1 VSVGGRTWIR
11 RRLRNDG
18 PVRALPAGPVY
29 LVWGVFVIPMFLVAG
44 LVLSWTAIALLRRV
58 APALGLLD
66 NPGGPNGRKT
76 HAAPT
81 PVIGGLGIAAGLAAG
96 LALTG
101 SAAGAPAA
109 LVVAMLAIVAL
120 GAADDRFDLPK
131 ALRFAVQIAAGLAVA
146 WAAGVHELP
155 ILAAALGVA
164 VPAPLALAAAGVA
177 VAALI
182 NAVNWLDGLDG
193 LLGAL
198 ALVSLTVLLYFLAG
212 TGDTFL
218 VALLALTAGAVVAFL
233 GFNLRRPGRPRAAV
247 FLGDAGSGLI
257 AVILGYAMLAIARV
271 EGHDPLVMVGA
282 GNGIFFADMAF
293 VMGLRL
299 LTHGR
304 PWRCD
309 RTHLHHRLTDRGLG
323 VTETVLVA
331 ASAHALFLGL
341 QASAV
346 APDPG
351 LALPGAL
358 ALASVAAAVIAGRRS
373 VQIQRHLPA
382 LARLREGPREP
393 AGR

>member
-1 VSVGGRTWIR
+1 
-11 RRLRNDG
+11 
-18 PVRALPAGPVY
+18 
-29 LVWGVFVIPMFLVAG
+29 MFLVAG
-44 LVLSWTAIALLRRV
+44 LVLSWTAIALLRRA

-76 HAAPT
+76 HDAPT
-81 PVIGGLGIAAGLAAG
+81 PVVGGLGIAAGLATG
-96 LALTG
+96 LVPIG
-101 SAAGAPAA
+101 AGAPAGLIA
-109 LVVAMLAIVAL
+109 AMLTIVAL
-120 GAADDRFDLPK
+120 GAIDDRFDLPK
-131 ALRFAVQIAAGLAVA
+131 VLRFGVQIATGLAVA
-146 WAAGVHELP
+146 WAAGVRGLP
-155 ILAAALGVA
+155 FVDDALGVT

-198 ALVSLTVLLYFLAG
+198 ALVSLTMLLYFLAG
-212 TGDTFL
+212 TGDGFL
-218 VALLALTAGAVVAFL
+218 VALLALAAGAVVAFL

-257 AVILGYAMLAIARV
+257 AVILGYAMLDVART
-271 EGHDPLVMVGA
+271 EGFDPLLMVGA

-293 VMGLRL
+293 VMGLRI

-304 PWRCD
+304 PWQCD
-309 RTHLHHRLTDRGLG
+309 RTHLHHRLADRGLS

-341 QASAV
+341 QAHAI
-346 APDPG
+346 APHPG
-351 LALPGAL
+351 LVLPGAL
-358 ALASVAAAVIAGRRS
+358 ALAGVTAAVIGARRS
-373 VQIQRHLPA
+373 AQIQRHLPA
-382 LARLREGPREP
+382 LARLRPEEREP

>member
-1 VSVGGRTWIR
+1 
-11 RRLRNDG
+11 
-18 PVRALPAGPVY
+18 
-29 LVWGVFVIPMFLVAG
+29 MFLVAG
-44 LVLSWTAIALLRRV
+44 LVFSWIAIALLRRV
-58 APALGLLD
+58 APVLGLID

-81 PVIGGLGIAAGLAAG
+81 PVVGGLGIASGVAAG

-101 SAAGAPAA
+101 AAAGAPPALAA
-109 LVVAMLAIVAL
+109 AMLAVVAL

-131 ALRFAVQIAAGLAVA
+131 ALRFAVQVAAGLAVA
-146 WAAGVHELP
+146 RAAGVHELP
-155 ILAAALGVA
+155 FVATALGVA
-164 VPAPLALAAAGVA
+164 VPAPLALAAAGLA

-198 ALVSLTVLLYFLAG
+198 ALVSLTLLLYFLPG
-212 TGDTFL
+212 RDGFL
-218 VALLALTAGAVVAFL
+218 EALLALAAGAVVAFL

-247 FLGDAGSGLI
+247 FMGDAGSGLI
-257 AVILGYAMLAIARV
+257 AVILGYAMLAVA
-271 EGHDPLVMVGA
+271 GAKDLDPLVMVGA

-304 PWRCD
+304 PWQCD
-309 RTHLHHRLTDRGLG
+309 RSHLHHRLTDRGLG

-346 APDPG
+346 GSDPG
-351 LALPGAL
+351 LAVAGAL
-358 ALASVAAAVIAGRRS
+358 ALASVTAAVIAAGRS
-373 VQIQRHLPA
+373 AQIQRHLPA
-382 LARLREGPREP
+382 PARPRPEPREH

>member
-1 VSVGGRTWIR
+1 M
-11 RRLRNDG
+11 L
-18 PVRALPAGPVY
+18 
-29 LVWGVFVIPMFLVAG
+29 LVAG
-44 LVLSWTAIALLRRV
+44 LILSWISIALLRRV
-58 APALGLLD
+58 APALGLID
-66 NPGGPNGRKT
+66 RPGGPNGRKT

-81 PVIGGLGIAAGLAAG
+81 PVVGGLGIAAGLAAG

-101 SAAGAPAA
+101 GAAGAPPA
-109 LVVAMLAIVAL
+109 LVAAMLAVVAL
-120 GAADDRFDLPK
+120 GAVDDRFDLPK
-131 ALRFAVQIAAGLAVA
+131 VLRFAVQIAAGLAVA
-146 WAAGVHELP
+146 RAAGVHELP
-155 ILAAALGVA
+155 FLTAALGVA
-164 VPAPLALAAAGVA
+164 VPAPLTLAAAGVA

-198 ALVSLTVLLYFLAG
+198 ALISLTLLLYFLAG
-212 TGDTFL
+212 TGDRFL
-218 VALLALTAGAVVAFL
+218 VALLALAAGAVVAFL

-247 FLGDAGSGLI
+247 FMGDAGSGLI
-257 AVILGYAMLAIARV
+257 AVILGYTMLVVARS
-271 EGHDPLVMVGA
+271 EGLDPLVMVGA

-293 VMGLRL
+293 VMGLRV

-304 PWRCD
+304 PWQCD

-341 QASAV
+341 QASAI

-358 ALASVAAAVIAGRRS
+358 ALASVTAAVIAGGRS
-373 VQIQRHLPA
+373 AQIQRRLPA
-382 LARLREGPREP
+382 LARPRREPREP